1 MQMPTTHQ
9 IPATQLVQLP
19 NGSMGHVPSSAWYG
33 FYPATMYQTPGQP
46 YALPPAVLREMSM
59 EPPHAQEAAAT
70 SVSAE
75 TVQRTA
81 EAVAASAVAAAQAA
95 ASHGQSHSP
104 EHVAAQAQA
113 YWSMPPGVIPMV
125 PGTVPGSVPGG
136 MGVTMPAGVG
146 GAAANPEMWLQ
157 DEREVKR
164 QRRKQSNR
172 ESARRSRLRKQA
184 ECDDLGTRATKL
196 VEENE
201 QLRSENDKFKHLI
214 TQLLAE
220 KQAVVDQLK
229 RMGMAPEEPTES
241 VELPA
246 LAPPHTPPPSKND
259 KQAQVAPEEA
269 LVFAQEEPAEEAEA
283 APEAVQA

>member
-1 MQMPTTHQ
+1 
-9 IPATQLVQLP
+9 
-19 NGSMGHVPSSAWYG
+19 
-33 FYPATMYQTPGQP
+33 
-46 YALPPAVLREMSM
+46 MST

-220 KQAVVDQLK
+220 KQAVVDQVRAACQCHSSQHAHSVRTAADDSDK
-229 RMGMAPEEPTES
+229 RVVGRNGVRYVMRRDAASVLCTE
-241 VELPA
+241 
-246 LAPPHTPPPSKND
+246 T
-259 KQAQVAPEEA
+259 
-269 LVFAQEEPAEEAEA
+269 
-283 APEAVQA
+283 